1 MQMFERTLI
10 GGFSCVSTR
19 LAFDSKILL
28 PKDEDIKRQQKR
40 KLIYKIINPE
50 TNVDE
55 DKRFMSKILKMDEN
69 NQYGNGMTKPL
80 PTGSIRRMKKI
91 LSNREFDLI
100 I

>member
-28 PKDEDIKRQQKR
+28 PKDEDIKRQQ
-40 KLIYKIINPE
+40 
-50 TNVDE
+50 NVDE